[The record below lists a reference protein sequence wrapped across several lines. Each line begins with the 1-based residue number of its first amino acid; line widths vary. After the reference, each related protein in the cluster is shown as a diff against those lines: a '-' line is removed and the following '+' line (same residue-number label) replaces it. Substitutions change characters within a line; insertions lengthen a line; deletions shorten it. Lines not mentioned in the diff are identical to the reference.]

1 MIHTRDTISSM
12 VISAVFFSDEAL
24 IGVVICAGISTT
36 ILRYGVA
43 VSVGLSAS
51 FSSDSELVLTLRCD
65 ILSITYRPFAPLN
78 GISSRNARK
87 IQIRYFHFAAYLLFK
102 NGVRKINPI
111 TTNPI
116 DTEIPK
122 KNRNIFPIIHP
133 PIYPKNL

>member
-1 MIHTRDTISSM
+1 MISSR
-12 VISAVFFSDEAL
+12 VILAVFFSAEAL

-36 ILRYGVA
+36 ILRYGIA
-43 VSVGLSAS
+43 VPVGLSALFS
-51 FSSDSELVLTLRCD
+51 FDLVPISAFGCD
-65 ILSITYRPFAPLN
+65 ALSRTYCPFVPPK

-87 IQIRYFHFAAYLLFK
+87 IQIRYFHLAAYLLFK

-122 KNRNIFPIIHP
+122 MDKNIFSIIHP
-133 PIYPKNL
+133 PICPKNL